1 MVNTTQNDY
10 IINLDLPPRERW
22 GFLVN
27 HVDEVNELLQC
38 YLNDFEGA
46 DFIFD
51 TIGTYKKEVV
61 SEEYLEEIEFIA
73 SISNFSEDQVL
84 IANLYYDVLKFY
96 LGCTAFAIENEQ
108 GIIHSRNLDWWTD
121 NNILSTYSK
130 IFDFQRSGK
139 TVFKTI
145 GWLGFIGALSGT
157 KPGKFSLTLN
167 AVSSGDKAEMAI
179 PVSFLLRDI
188 LDSSDSFQQSQQKL
202 EVTTIASDCLLLLTG
217 VNSGEMV
224 VIERTPK
231 RFATRRA
238 QNGYIIVT
246 NDYKELENLQA
257 EASILQT
264 TSCGRYDRTKEL
276 LDSKMPANFQDCF
289 RVLQDDNVIMGIT
302 VQQMVIENLTGD
314 VELIRVNGKI
324 PI

>member
-1 MVNTTQNDY
+1 MTQAEY
-10 IINLDLPPRERW
+10 IINLDLPAQERW
-22 GFLVN
+22 SFLIDYK
-27 HVDEVNELLQC
+27 DEVNELLQC
-38 YLNDFEGA
+38 YLDDFEGA

-51 TIGTYKKEVV
+51 SIGEYKKEVI
-61 SEEYLEEIEFIA
+61 SREYLEEIEFIA
-73 SISNFSEDQVL
+73 SISNFSADQVL

-96 LGCTAFAIENEQ
+96 LGCTAFAIENAG

-121 NNILSTYSK
+121 NNILSNYSK
-130 IFDFQRSGK
+130 IFDFQRNGQ

-167 AVSSGDKAEMAI
+167 AVSSSDQPEIAP

-188 LDSSDSFQQSQQKL
+188 LDSSSSFHESKEKL
-202 EVTTIASDCLLLLTG
+202 EKTIIASDCLILLSG
-217 VNSGEMV
+217 VNKNEMV

-231 RFATRRA
+231 RFATRTT

-246 NDYKELENLQA
+246 NDYKELENNVS
-257 EASILQT
+257 EESILQS

-276 LDSKMPANFQDCF
+276 LDTKIPTDSNGCF
-289 RVLQDDNVIMGIT
+289 NILKDDKVIMGIT
-302 VQQMVIENLTGD
+302 VQQMVIDNKTGNI
-314 VELIRVNGKI
+314 ELIKTVGNNG
-324 PI
+324 